1 MKKIVKLSI
10 IMLLVVICCSGVVQA
25 APGCDIS
32 LEVSNSEFN
41 KNDTFSVD
49 VKMSNIVSEKGI
61 IALEAILEYD
71 KDSLTLI
78 EIKGQNDWSS
88 AVKDLSYNE
97 ETGKLVIDKDGLAKS
112 DEVILKI
119 SFQVKENSKKNLM
132 ITLKNIKISDTTV
145 PATIKNA
152 YKNITIT
159 GGEENPVPT
168 PPAEENPDVKPDPT
182 PDQTQNTTP
191 GQTTNPTPDKNT
203 NKTSNNNNTTQKE
216 NMAKGIIPH
225 AGIGS
230 KILIVMVVVAIVG
243 AIVFYMKIKKVNK
256 QVNR

>member
-10 IMLLVVICCSGVVQA
+10 IMLLVIICCSGVVQA
-25 APGCDIS
+25 APGCDIT
-32 LEVSNSEFN
+32 LETSNAEFN

-78 EIKGQNDWSS
+78 EIKGQNDWSN

-97 ETGKLVIDKDGLAKS
+97 ETGKLVIDKNGLAKS

-119 SFQVKENSKKNLM
+119 NFQVKENSKKNLM

-145 PATIKNA
+145 PTTIKNA
-152 YKNITIT
+152 YKNITIVE
-159 GGEENPVPT
+159 GEENPVPV
-168 PPAEENPDVKPDPT
+168 PPVDENPDVKPEPT
-182 PDQTQNTTP
+182 PDTKPDTKP
-191 GQTTNPTPDKNT
+191 GQTTTNPTPDKNT
-203 NKTSNNNNTTQKE
+203 GKTSNTTQKE

-230 KILIVMVVVAIVG
+230 KILIVMVAVAMVG
-243 AIVFYMKIKKVNK
+243 AIVFYIKIKKVNK
-256 QVNR
+256 QANK